1 MHGWVDDK
9 SSAGFRS
16 ETTICSRAL
25 LFRRTQKRTL
35 NYGKTR
41 VYRRTRQ
48 FLTHT
53 HTLCL
58 SFEPLFWSAEAATV
72 CRLIDVHRGR
82 LRGETINLI
91 RMRIGV
97 SLWDEASRNRQGGAA
112 KPRGYYE
119 QIIII
124 NDGCCTRPTAESRF
138 KRREEN
144 RRYVGGGGIPCDEY
158 IHSPYLYNSV
168 VVRCCCI
175 FKTPVVTPRKERAA
189 SAFIRRFDAA
199 KPDNK

>member
-1 MHGWVDDK
+1 MHSWVDDK

-91 RMRIGV
+91 RMR
-97 SLWDEASRNRQGGAA
+97 NRCIALGRSQQEPAGRSG
-112 KPRGYYE
+112 E
-119 QIIII
+119 T
-124 NDGCCTRPTAESRF
+124 TRLLRTNNNN
-138 KRREEN
+138 KRRLLYAANSGKPIQKE
-144 RRYVGGGGIPCDEY
+144 RRKSPVCGGGGIPCDEY